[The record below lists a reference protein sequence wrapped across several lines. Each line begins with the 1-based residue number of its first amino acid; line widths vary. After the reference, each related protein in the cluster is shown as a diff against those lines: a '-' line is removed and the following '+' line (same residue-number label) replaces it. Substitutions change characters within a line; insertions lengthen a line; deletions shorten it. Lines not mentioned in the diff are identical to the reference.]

1 MSEVPVSEPL
11 LRVEALAAWYGETQA
26 LTRIDIE
33 VRTGEVVCLL
43 GRNGAGKTTTLR
55 AVMGLLARCQGRI
68 EVGGQP
74 ALGLPPESIARLGVA
89 YCPEERGIFA
99 SLSVEENLLLPPVLA
114 PGGLSLDEIYQLFP
128 NLKARRASGGAKLS
142 GGEQQMLAIARALLT
157 DPKVLMLDEPCEGLA
172 PLIVRD
178 VRDAIVA
185 INRNGVA
192 ILLVEQKIAIPVEI
206 GNRIHVIDHGRVGW
220 SGTTAEFRRDRTAI
234 EQKLAV

>member
-1 MSEVPVSEPL
+1 MTNMLALEAVDAFYGK
-11 LRVEALAAWYGETQA
+11 ALALAQVSIRIGEGEIVA
-26 LTRIDIE
+26 L
-33 VRTGEVVCLL
+33 V
-43 GRNGAGKTTTLR
+43 GRNGAGKTTILRTL
-55 AVMGLLARCQGRI
+55 MGLLPCARGRRLR
-68 EVGGQP
+68 
-74 ALGLPPESIARLGVA
+74 LGKDVTELKPPQLSRVGVA
-89 YCPEERGIFA
+89 YVPEDRKVFPNLTVA
-99 SLSVEENLLLPPVLA
+99 ENLAIAGVAHRPGHWTLA
-114 PGGLSLDEIYQLFP
+114 RIYQLFP
-128 NLKARRASGGAKLS
+128 RLQEREASRGLSLS